1 MPDVEKVSVRVHL
14 RAHGWGGRLVKTPDG
29 KKKGGKKIKW
39 SSSSINQ
46 AKFFFFFFFS

>member
-29 KKKGGKKIKW
+29 KKKGGKKLSGLLLCIKL
-39 SSSSINQ
+39 S
-46 AKFFFFFFFS
+46 FFFFFSS